1 MATIQTLIPL
11 DTDTLS
17 GETINGTSAGF
28 LGNASL
34 TPGTI
39 VPDAVVTV
47 NSGPDIE
54 AINNLT
60 SSNTGTATL
69 NNVTLNGTLSGSGTI
84 AINTFASPTLTGTT
98 NLNGPVVSTSGYI
111 LTSLGAGTG
120 LQSQSLPNS
129 QAVVNYVDNVAIPN
143 ALDDSTLTGAVTV
156 NNTVYFR
163 NNNDDN
169 SIIDWTDS
177 IIATRSLSTINYSTI
192 YFTEPTNP
200 TNLTLELQFTTSR
213 TASVEI
219 DANEPIKWLNNT
231 PLLISGPSVS
241 FGTRYLCS
249 FYWDGTNYYGT
260 WKRFTS

>member
-1 MATIQTLIPL
+1 MSTIQTLIPL

-98 NLNGPVVSTSGYI
+98 NLDGPVVSTSGYI
-111 LTSLGAGTG
+111 LTSLGAGTN

-156 NNTVYFR
+156 NNAVYFR
-163 NNNDDN
+163 NNNDN
-169 SIIDWTDS
+169 SSIIDWTDS
-177 IIATRSLSTINYSTI
+177 IIATRSISTDKNII
-192 YFTEPTNP
+192 DFTEPTNP
-200 TNLTLELQFTTSR
+200 TNLTLELQFTGSR
-213 TASVEI
+213 LADVKISE
-219 DANEPIKWLNNT
+219 NEPIKWLNNT